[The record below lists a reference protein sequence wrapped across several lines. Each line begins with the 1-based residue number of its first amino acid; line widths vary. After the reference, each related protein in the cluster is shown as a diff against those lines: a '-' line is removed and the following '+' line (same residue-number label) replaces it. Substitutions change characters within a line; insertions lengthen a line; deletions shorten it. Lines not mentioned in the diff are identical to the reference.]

1 MTEFQ
6 GYLKKKRYFEGWYF
20 KHVQNGRMLAFIPGI
35 QLDASGRGSAFLQV
49 LTDRGAHQCEYP
61 LSDFHVRR
69 SGLGIKVGESV
80 FTARGAKLSLQTD
93 GLSCTGTLRYGPMT
107 PLHGDIMGPLRF
119 VPFLQCNHGIR
130 SLWHT
135 VDGHVRVNGED
146 YVFDKGEGYIEK
158 DWGRSFPRSYV
169 WAQCG
174 GLGRGRSVTVAAA
187 DVPLGP
193 VHLPGCIAV
202 VQDGGEQIRFAT
214 YRGGRI
220 MRMDPHSVLLRQG
233 KDYLSVCVEE
243 GGAGH
248 ALRAPKGGEMSRTVR
263 ERPLCPARIRFYRDE
278 KLIFDERGRMASFEY
293 AAE

>member
-158 DWGRSFPRSYV
+158 DWEDPSPVLTSGRN
-169 WAQCG
+169 
-174 GLGRGRSVTVAAA
+174 AAA
-187 DVPLGP
+187 W
-193 VHLPGCIAV
+193 
-202 VQDGGEQIRFAT
+202 
-214 YRGGRI
+214 
-220 MRMDPHSVLLRQG
+220 
-233 KDYLSVCVEE
+233 E
-243 GGAGH
+243 GGAASRWRRPTSRWGLSTCRDVSPWCRT
-248 ALRAPKGGEMSRTVR
+248 AGNRSVLPLTAADELCGWIRTVSCCGR
-263 ERPLCPARIRFYRDE
+263 ARTICQSAWKKAARDMRCAPPRAGRCRVQCGNVRFARHGSA
-278 KLIFDERGRMASFEY
+278 FTAMRN
-293 AAE
+293 